1 MKYLLKN
8 IVLMLFANS
17 SIAQFS
23 NFQISVQNA
32 ILSIQQLNKN
42 TTNGFTVSLPDNKI
56 NEFLLYAKREPV
68 IKVPFEYILDTNG
81 LIVEKHQDILDKSL
95 VFNTYEVNKNFDAAE
110 GIYLYYNYPFSI
122 SGEIPTNQF
131 KINNGIYILEFYS
144 NNKFIESYFIK
155 VEQNILTKL

>member
-8 IVLMLFANS
+8 IVVMLFANS

-23 NFQISVQNA
+23 DFQITIQNA

-42 TTNGFTVSLPDNKI
+42 ATNGYIVSLPDNSI
-56 NEFLLYAKREPV
+56 NEFLLYAIRKPI
-68 IKVPFEYILDTNG
+68 IKVPFEFIVDTNG
-81 LIVEKHQDILDKSL
+81 LIVEKHQDILDKSV
-95 VFNTYEVNKNFDAAE
+95 VFNTYEVNNFDAAE

-122 SGEIPTNQF
+122 YGQIPTNQF

-144 NNKFIESYFIK
+144 NNKFIESNFIK